1 MQRRTRIWF
10 APSIRGTAIV
20 FLIVGGGIDGG
31 EPRAGG
37 REFLYSE
44 PHMGTRF
51 RILLYAERE
60 PVANRAAQAAF
71 ARIAE
76 LEQIFSTYR
85 PDSEARKLCAKAA
98 VGEWTHVSDDLW
110 RVLKFSRAF
119 SEKTG
124 GAFDV
129 TVGPVTRLWRQARR
143 AHRLPNPEKLAAA
156 QQAVGYRYYEVDPNH
171 PRVRLLRSSMRFD
184 FGGIAKGYALDQ
196 AFAVLTRHG
205 ISRCSVEGGGD
216 LYVGDTLPSRPR
228 WEVQLPEFAPSK
240 SKRRFP
246 LFRLPPRH
254 AVATSGDTYQHLT
267 VAGKRY
273 SHILDPR
280 TGQAIEGRRG
290 ASVFAPTGMEA
301 DAWASACCVLELDQI
316 EKLLACQSNL
326 AARVYVET
334 ASPPIRTFGGLW
346 KKIEQVQ

>member
-1 MQRRTRIWF
+1 MQRRTRVWF
-10 APSIRGTAIV
+10 APSIRGAAIV
-20 FLIVGGGIDGG
+20 LLIVGGGIDGG
-31 EPRAGG
+31 ESQAGG

-51 RILLYAERE
+51 QVLLYAERE
-60 PVANRAAQAAF
+60 LVANRAAQAAF

-85 PDSEARKLCAKAA
+85 PDSEARKLCATAT
-98 VGEWTHVSDDLW
+98 VGEWNRISEDLW

-119 SEKTG
+119 SEKTE

-143 AHRLPNPEKLAAA
+143 ARRLPSPDKLAAA
-156 QQAVGYRYYEVDPNH
+156 QQAVGFRYYEVDPRR
-171 PRVRLLRSSMRFD
+171 PRVRLLRPNMRFD

-196 AFAVLTRHG
+196 AFATLARHD

-216 LYVGDTLPSRPR
+216 LFVGDTLPSRPR
-228 WEVQLPEFAPSK
+228 WEVRLPGFAPMNSEQ
-240 SKRRFP
+240 RLP
-246 LFRLPPRH
+246 LFRIPPRH

-316 EKLLACQSNL
+316 EKLLGCQPNL

-334 ASPPIRTFGGLW
+334 ASPPVRTFGGLW
-346 KKIEQVQ
+346 KQIEQVR